1 MIYTDCSETPSQA
14 KPGLQGRSQTT
25 KARSSDFAHK
35 RPSRL
40 ELGGG
45 RETDTLVDARFQIL
59 DGLFQERS
67 LGLVNLAD
75 RVELGDPL
83 LSELDVD
90 AKVGEVLADLLLDR
104 FGRRRVGLEVDVRR
118 GDESGLSLEGGSHD
132 LVGKL
137 GTGLSHGQGGGSG
150 TRLGLDDLVTTELDS
165 VDKSVTLRLV
175 LEDGRGDRGLG
186 LRQEGQDGVS
196 GVSSDDGDDVVE
208 ASVGS
213 PTTLATKVEA
223 RKQSKVVTPKSRL
236 GSKTPF
242 FFRTSAKTGTVE
254 LTGFEMTR
262 MKALGQA
269 SAIDSARVAQIP
281 ALMLKRSS
289 RVIPGFLGTPAGM
302 TTISAPLSAL
312 TAPRFSSSGPL

>member
-1 MIYTDCSETPSQA
+1 MAVPACPFHIQLIFDDDLHRLFRDSFPSQA
-14 KPGLQGRSQTT
+14 RTTREIATT
-25 KARSSDFAHK
+25 KARSSDFAPK
-35 RPSRL
+35 RPLRL

-45 RETDTLVDARFQIL
+45 RETDTLVDARLQIL

-104 FGRRRVGLEVDVRR
+104 VGRRRVGLEVDVRR

-196 GVSSDDGDDVVE
+196 GVSSDDGDDVL
-208 ASVGS
+208 GS
-213 PTTLATKVEA
+213 LGGLADDA
-223 RKQSKVVTPKSRL
+223 GDKSRSSQAVQ
-236 GSKTPF
+236 GGDTEESMGGDVIVM
-242 FFRTSAKTGTVE
+242 FRTFG
-254 LTGFEMTR
+254 M
-262 MKALGQA
+262 MKRA
-269 SAIDSARVAQIP
+269 SNSHPR
-281 ALMLKRSS
+281 
-289 RVIPGFLGTPAGM
+289 
-302 TTISAPLSAL
+302 L
-312 TAPRFSSSGPL
+312 TA